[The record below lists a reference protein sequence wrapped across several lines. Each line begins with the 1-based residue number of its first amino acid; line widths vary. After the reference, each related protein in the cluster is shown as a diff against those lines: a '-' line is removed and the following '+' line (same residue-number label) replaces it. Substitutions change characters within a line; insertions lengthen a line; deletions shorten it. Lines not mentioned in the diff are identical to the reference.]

1 MRHEWRLTCMSSTI
15 AFSFDTGLHGEGL
28 ASGCFQTPKGNSN
41 ESSVRG
47 KGRAIGW
54 LLKWILGCTDSA
66 PHGEN
71 QAPCAPVFCMRLHT
85 QSVTLFVPRN
95 LLTDL
100 GSLELPYRAKT
111 CGCVLA
117 FPGVFGFPTT
127 APGQGKKKKKP
138 EKRPP
143 GSALPPGM

>member
-117 FPGVFGFPTT
+117 FPVCLGSLPQPQVRE
-127 APGQGKKKKKP
+127 KKP
-138 EKRPP
+138 EKRSPGSDFPP
-143 GSALPPGM
+143 GL

>member
-1 MRHEWRLTCMSSTI
+1 MVSYWPQLRYCLSFRPRTI
-15 AFSFDTGLHGEGL
+15 DLLGEGL
-28 ASGCFQTPKGNSN
+28 GSSCLQTAKGNSN
-41 ESSVRG
+41 QSSVRG

-54 LLKWILGCTDSA
+54 ILKWFLGCTDSA

-71 QAPCAPVFCMRLHT
+71 QAPCAPVFRMRLHT